1 VTFIGLFNI
10 VIVVSIVAFHAAGG
24 TFKSS
29 RRVVGPWKWLA
40 VLWGLQAA
48 DVATTLVAFG
58 IFDPSIE
65 ANHVAVAIGVL
76 GMAVIK
82 LILLPA
88 IISGLIL
95 IYPPRKIVPGIRIA
109 CFISALVVVSNT
121 TGLMEVARYLLLG
134 YAFHF

>member
-1 VTFIGLFNI
+1 MTFIGLFNVLI
-10 VIVVSIVAFHAAGG
+10 VAAIVAFHVAGG

-65 ANHVAVAIGVL
+65 ANHIAVAIGL
-76 GMAVIK
+76 PGMAIIK

-88 IISGLIL
+88 VISGLIL
-95 IYPPRKIVPGIRIA
+95 IYPPRQIVPGIRIG

-121 TGLMEVARYLLLG
+121 TGMMEVARYLLLG
-134 YAFHF
+134 YRFG